1 MGIQNQSL
9 VEILR
14 STIEAWRTAQ
24 HMTSR
29 EAIAIAIVEA
39 HLVHAAGGAK
49 EISFEFAGSDVY
61 DRAKKSAQKIFR
73 WLDEGNLPANMIPS
87 ILAALPAEH
96 RIAALNQILCPMGIE
111 ARSVD
116 QAPAIG
122 FDTMKHLRSIT
133 KEGADA
139 KMALLTVSPD
149 AGDAELLD
157 AHRELAEAE
166 QAYGAAKD
174 DLMAKIIARQALAQ
188 MRTSSQST

>member
-9 VEILR
+9 VEVLR
-14 STIEAWRTAQ
+14 SSVEAWRTAQ

-39 HLVHAAGGAK
+39 HQVHAAGSAK
-49 EISFEFAGSDVY
+49 EISFDFAGSDVY

-73 WLDEGNLPANMIPS
+73 WLDESNLPANMIPS

-96 RIAALNQILCPMGIE
+96 RMAALNQILCPLGVE

-133 KEGADA
+133 KEGAEA
-139 KMALLTVSPD
+139 KMALLSVAPEAS
-149 AGDAELLD
+149 DAELLA

-166 QAYGAAKD
+166 QAYGAAAA
-174 DLMAKIIARQALAQ
+174 DLMAKITARQALAQ
-188 MRTSSQST
+188 MRASSQST